1 MPKLIKSHTGRG
13 RTAAGP
19 SAHGASNERRS
30 GQPKLSGKQLRPK
43 IRENQFL
50 RAAGR
55 GADRRGP
62 WRESDERRSGQPK
75 LSEKQ
80 LNAKKK

>member
-1 MPKLIKSHTGRG
+1 MAQVTSVG
-13 RTAAGP
+13 
-19 SAHGASNERRS
+19 
-30 GQPKLSGKQLRPK
+30 
-43 IRENQFL
+43 ENQFL

-80 LNAKKK
+80 LNAKKNNTTPT